1 MFEFNKSGPIINM
14 FIYFY
19 IVIYAVII
27 SLFVLL
33 VGWFILWLT
42 GIQQFVLWITFNINW
57 IEIMYLSIVI
67 LILGTTGFI
76 FYHLL
81 DNMEQNLILI
91 NDDRRNLLQKNL
103 DLINENKELKKMFNK
118 LVKLT
123 INNEEDKKKIDSLT
137 LNI

>member
-1 MFEFNKSGPIINM
+1 MLEFNKSGTIINM

-33 VGWFILWLT
+33 FGWFILWLT
-42 GIQQFVLWITFNINW
+42 GIQQLVLWITFNINW

-76 FYHLL
+76 FYQLL